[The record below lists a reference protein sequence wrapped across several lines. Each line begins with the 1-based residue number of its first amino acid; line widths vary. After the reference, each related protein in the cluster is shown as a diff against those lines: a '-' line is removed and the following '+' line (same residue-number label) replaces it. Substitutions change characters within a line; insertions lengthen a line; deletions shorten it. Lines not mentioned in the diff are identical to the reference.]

1 MSRYKLHGVFC
12 ALLYFKC
19 TKDKGDTESKD
30 CRFHRHGSVCCY
42 FILFYF
48 VMNLLLALHSPCYL
62 RHLLVC

>member
-30 CRFHRHGSVCCY
+30 CRFHRHGSICCY
-42 FILFYF
+42 FILFCDEF
-48 VMNLLLALHSPCYL
+48 ITCTPLPMLSQTLIGL
-62 RHLLVC
+62 